1 MSLEIDKVIGQ
12 IAQMAEEIRSG
23 EVGWQEHLD
32 KALNLA
38 NEPGMDAE
46 TLRTRIERAKVTW
59 LVSEP
64 VEGISSRYPAPT
76 LPDNYGVVSVDG
88 SSIDSDRHGPAR
100 CYLINLG
107 LAALRYGS
115 GHGAE
120 LRSEPRLYAGEED
133 LVLRD
138 PDSAGEQAMT
148 PALVGIRR
156 SVEEVCYL
164 LKEMRKSPPRVP
176 TVCLL
181 DGTLVPIGLIG
192 GGAPEFVRRKFLEEG
207 LLEALDGFRELA
219 ESAPVALASYISYPG
234 SVEVVN
240 SLRVQVCPHTPFPDC
255 DRHCSGFRGGNGRCG
270 TCVTSPE
277 GARECDVVS
286 MIRDRDLFGRLLGVG
301 ERSGLFASRSS
312 IVRERYRE
320 HHVEFFYV
328 NVGEEVGRVE
338 MPRWASREEGM
349 VDLVHSV
356 VLEQCRLGQ
365 GYPLA
370 LAEAHEQAVLSGGDR
385 EEFWRMVD
393 IEMGGEGLGAVRSAK
408 ASSKQTRW
416 V

>member
-12 IAQMAEEIRSG
+12 IAQMAEDIRSG
-23 EVGWQEHLD
+23 EKGWREHLES
-32 KALNLA
+32 ALGMV
-38 NEPGMDAE
+38 EQPGMDTEAI
-46 TLRTRIERAKVTW
+46 RARIERAKVTW

-64 VEGISSRYPAPT
+64 LEPLSAKYPAPT
-76 LPDNYGVVSVDG
+76 VPRDYGVASVDG
-88 SSIDSDRHGPAR
+88 SSIDSDRHGPTR
-100 CYLINLG
+100 CYLINIG

-138 PDSAGEQAMT
+138 PESAAEQFMNPAM
-148 PALVGIRR
+148 VGIKRM
-156 SVEEVCYL
+156 VEEFQYL
-164 LKEMRKSPPRVP
+164 LREMGKEPPRVP

-192 GGAPEFVRRKFLEEG
+192 GGVKEFVRRTFLDNG
-207 LLEALDGFRELA
+207 LLEVMDGFRELS
-219 ESAPVALASYISYPG
+219 ENAPVALASYISYPG
-234 SVEVVN
+234 STEVVN
-240 SLRVQVCPHTPFPDC
+240 SLRVLHCPHAPFPDC
-255 DRHCSGFRGGNGRCG
+255 DKHCSGYRAGNTGCAA
-270 TCVTSPE
+270 CVAAPE
-277 GARECDVVS
+277 EVRECDVVS
-286 MIRDRDLFGRLLGVG
+286 MIRDRDIFERLLGVG

-312 IVRERYRE
+312 IVMDNYRE

-338 MPRWASREEGM
+338 MPRWASRREDL

-370 LAEAHEQAVLSGGDR
+370 LAEAHEQAVVNGADR

-393 IEMGGEGLGAVRSAK
+393 IELGGGGVSMVKSAK
-408 ASSKQTRW
+408 AATKQTRW

>member
-12 IAQMAEEIRSG
+12 IAQMAEAMRSG
-23 EVGWQEHLD
+23 EEGWRQHLD
-32 KALNLA
+32 EALGLV
-38 NEPGMDAE
+38 NEPGMDIE
-46 TLRTRIERAKVTW
+46 TLRARIARSKVTW
-59 LVSEP
+59 LVSDPLEA
-64 VEGISSRYPAPT
+64 ISNRYPAPT
-76 LPDNYGVVSVDG
+76 TPRDYGVVSVDG

-100 CYLINLG
+100 CYLINIG

-133 LVLRD
+133 LVLKD
-138 PDSAGEQAMT
+138 PGSAGEQVMT

-156 SVEEVCYL
+156 SVEEMRYL
-164 LKEMRKSPPRVP
+164 LDELRHSPPEVP

-192 GGAPEFVRRKFLEEG
+192 GGAPEFVRRNFLEDG
-207 LLEALDGFRELA
+207 LLEAMDGFREIA
-219 ESAPVALASYISYPG
+219 EAAPVALASYISYPG

-255 DRHCSGFRGGNGRCG
+255 DRHCSGNREGNGRCG
-270 TCVTSPE
+270 ACVKAPKDS
-277 GARECDVVS
+277 RECDVVS
-286 MIRDRDLFGRLLGVG
+286 MIRDRDMFGRLLGVG
-301 ERSGLFASRSS
+301 DRSGLFASRSS
-312 IVRERYRE
+312 MVMDRYRE

-328 NVGEEVGRVE
+328 NVGDEVGRVE
-338 MPRWASREEGM
+338 MPRWASSQEEL
-349 VDLVHSV
+349 VNLVHSV
-356 VLEQCRLGQ
+356 TLDQCRLGE

-393 IEMGGEGLGAVRSAK
+393 IEIGGEGLGAVRSAK
-408 ASSKQTRW
+408 AFSKQTRW

>member
-12 IAQMAEEIRSG
+12 IAQMAEAIRSG
-23 EVGWQEHLD
+23 EDGWRQRLD
-32 KALNLA
+32 KTLELV
-38 NEPGMDAE
+38 NESGVDAE
-46 TLRTRIERAKVTW
+46 TLRARIEGSKVTW

-64 VEGISSRYPAPT
+64 LEAMSNRHPAPT
-76 LPDNYGVVSVDG
+76 LPRDYGVVSVDG
-88 SSIDSDRHGPAR
+88 SSIDSDRHGPVR
-100 CYLINLG
+100 CYLINIG
-107 LAALRYGS
+107 LVALRYGS

-120 LRSEPRLYAGEED
+120 LRSEPRLYAEEED
-133 LVLRD
+133 LALRD
-138 PDSAGEQAMT
+138 PESAGEQVMT

-156 SVEEVCYL
+156 SIEEMRYL
-164 LKEMRKSPPRVP
+164 LEELRNSPPEVP

-192 GGAPEFVRRKFLEEG
+192 GGMPEFVKRKFLENG
-207 LLEALDGFRELA
+207 LLEVMDGFRELA
-219 ESAPVALASYISYPG
+219 EASPMALASYISYPG

-240 SLRVQVCPHTPFPDC
+240 SLRVQVCPHTPYPDC
-255 DRHCSGFRGGNGRCG
+255 DRHCSGSMGRDRACG
-270 TCVTSPE
+270 ACVEAPQ

-286 MIRDRDLFGRLLGVG
+286 MIRDRDLFGTLLDVG

-312 IVRERYRE
+312 IVMDRYRE

-338 MPRWASREEGM
+338 MPRWASRQEEL
-349 VDLVHSV
+349 VDLVHAV
-356 VLEQCRLGQ
+356 ALDQCRLGQ

>member
-12 IAQMAEEIRSG
+12 IARMAEDIRSG
-23 EVGWQEHLD
+23 EEGWREHLNTA
-32 KALNLA
+32 KGLA
-38 NEPGMDAE
+38 EHPSMDAE
-46 TLRTRIERAKVTW
+46 TLRARIDRAKVTW

-64 VEGISSRYPAPT
+64 LEAIASRYPAP
-76 LPDNYGVVSVDG
+76 LAPRDYGVVSVDG
-88 SSIDSDRHGPAR
+88 SSIDADRHGPAM
-100 CYLINLG
+100 CYLINIG

-120 LRSEPRLYAGEED
+120 LRSEPRLYAGEDD

-138 PDSAGEQAMT
+138 PESAGEQVMT

-156 SVEEVCYL
+156 SVEEVRYL
-164 LKEMRKSPPRVP
+164 LEEIRKSPPEIP

-181 DGTLVPIGLIG
+181 DGTLVPISLIG
-192 GGAPEFVRRKFLEEG
+192 GGAQEFVKRMFLEEG

-219 ESAPVALASYISYPG
+219 EEHPIALASYVSYPG
-234 SVEVVN
+234 SGEVVN
-240 SLRVQVCPHTPFPDC
+240 SLRVQVCPHTPGPDC
-255 DRHCSGFRGGNGRCG
+255 DMHCSGGRGGNRECG
-270 TCVTSPE
+270 ACMEAPR
-277 GARECDVVS
+277 GIRECDVVS

-301 ERSGLFASRSS
+301 ERSGLFGSRSS
-312 IVRERYRE
+312 IVMERYRE
-320 HHVEFFYV
+320 HQVEFFYV
-328 NVGEEVGRVE
+328 NVGEEVCRVE
-338 MPRWASREEGM
+338 MPRWASRRGEL
-349 VDLVHSV
+349 VNLVHSV
-356 VLEQCRLGQ
+356 ALEQCRLGQ

-408 ASSKQTRW
+408 AASKQTRW

>member
-12 IAQMAEEIRSG
+12 IAEMAEEIRSG
-23 EVGWQEHLD
+23 EMGWREHLD
-32 KALNLA
+32 KALHLA
-38 NEPGMDAE
+38 NEPEMEAE
-46 TLRTRIERAKVTW
+46 RLKARIERAKVTW

-64 VEGISSRYPAPT
+64 LEAISSRYPVPEV
-76 LPDNYGVVSVDG
+76 PRDYGVVSVDG

-100 CYLINLG
+100 CYLINIG

-120 LRSEPRLYAGEED
+120 LRSEPRLYAGEDD

-156 SVEEVCYL
+156 SVEEIRYL
-164 LKEMRKSPPRVP
+164 LERMRKSPPEVP

-192 GGAPEFVRRKFLEEG
+192 GGAPEFVRREFLDEG

-219 ESAPVALASYISYPG
+219 DEYPIALASYISYPG

-240 SLRVQVCPHTPFPDC
+240 SLRVQVCPHTPYPDC
-255 DRHCSGFRGGNGRCG
+255 DRHCSGFRGGNGGCRA
-270 TCVTSPE
+270 CVEQPE

-301 ERSGLFASRSS
+301 ERSGLYASRSS
-312 IVRERYRE
+312 IVMDRYRE

-328 NVGEEVGRVE
+328 NVGEEMGRVE
-338 MPRWASREEGM
+338 MPRWVSRHEGTL
-349 VDLVHSV
+349 DLVHSV

-408 ASSKQTRW
+408 AASKQTRW

>member
-12 IAQMAEEIRSG
+12 IAEMAEEIRSG
-23 EVGWQEHLD
+23 EEGWREHLEA
-32 KALNLA
+32 ALGLA
-38 NEPGMDAE
+38 TEPGMDAE
-46 TLRTRIERAKVTW
+46 TLRARIEKAKVTW

-64 VEGISSRYPAPT
+64 LEAISSRYPAPVA
-76 LPDNYGVVSVDG
+76 PWEYGVVSVDG

-100 CYLINLG
+100 CYLINIG

-156 SVEEVCYL
+156 SVEEVRYL
-164 LKEMRKSPPRVP
+164 LEELRRTPPEVP

-207 LLEALDGFRELA
+207 LLEALDGFRELG
-219 ESAPVALASYISYPG
+219 EGAPVALASYISYPG

-240 SLRVQVCPHTPFPDC
+240 SLRVQFCPHTPYPDC
-255 DRHCSGFRGGNGRCG
+255 DRHCSGFRGGNGGCG
-270 TCVTSPE
+270 ACAASPE

-301 ERSGLFASRSS
+301 ERSGVFASRSS

-328 NVGEEVGRVE
+328 NVGDEVGRVE
-338 MPRWASREEGM
+338 MPRWASRQEGM

-356 VLEQCRLGQ
+356 ALEQCRLGQ

-393 IEMGGEGLGAVRSAK
+393 IEMGGEGLGAARSAK

>member
-1 MSLEIDKVIGQ
+1 MSLEMDKVVGQ
-12 IAQMAEEIRSG
+12 IAQMAEDIRLG
-23 EVGWQEHLD
+23 EEGWREHLD
-32 KALNLA
+32 AVLGLA
-38 NEPGMDAE
+38 ERPGMDAE
-46 TLRTRIERAKVTW
+46 TLRARIEGAKVTW

-64 VEGISSRYPAPT
+64 LEAISNRYPAPEA
-76 LPDNYGVVSVDG
+76 PRDYGVVSVDG
-88 SSIDSDRHGPAR
+88 SSIDSNRHAPVR
-100 CYLINLG
+100 CYLINIG
-107 LAALRYGS
+107 MAALRYGS

-138 PDSAGEQAMT
+138 PESAGEQAMT
-148 PALVGIRR
+148 PVLVGIRR
-156 SVEEVCYL
+156 SVEEVRYL
-164 LKEMRKSPPRVP
+164 LDKLRKSPPEVP

-192 GGAPEFVRRKFLEEG
+192 GGAPEFVRRKFLEDG
-207 LLEALDGFRELA
+207 LLDALDGFRELA
-219 ESAPVALASYISYPG
+219 EEYPVALASYISYPG

-255 DRHCSGFRGGNGRCG
+255 DRHCSGFRRGNGGCG
-270 TCVTSPE
+270 ACMESPE
-277 GARECDVVS
+277 GSRECDVAS
-286 MIRDRDLFGRLLGVG
+286 MIRDRDLFERMLGVG

-312 IVRERYRE
+312 LVMERYGG

-328 NVGEEVGRVE
+328 NVGQEVGRVE
-338 MPRWASREEGM
+338 MPRWASGLEEL
-349 VDLVHSV
+349 VHLVHSV

-393 IEMGGEGLGAVRSAK
+393 IQMGGEGLGAVRSAK
-408 ASSKQTRW
+408 AASKQTRW

>member
-12 IAQMAEEIRSG
+12 IAEMADDIRSG
-23 EVGWQEHLD
+23 EEVWRKHLD
-32 KALNLA
+32 AALGLA
-38 NEPGMDAE
+38 AEPRAGAE
-46 TLRTRIERAKVTW
+46 ALRARIEGAKVTW
-59 LVSEP
+59 LVSAPLEA
-64 VEGISSRYPAPT
+64 ISSRHPAPT
-76 LPDNYGVVSVDG
+76 APRDYSVVSVDG
-88 SSIDSDRHGPAR
+88 SSIDADRDGPAR

-138 PDSAGEQAMT
+138 PDSAGEQVMT

-156 SVEEVCYL
+156 SVEEVRHL
-164 LKEMRKSPPRVP
+164 LEEMRKKPPTVP

-192 GGAPEFVRRKFLEEG
+192 GGAPEFVRRRFLEEG
-207 LLEALDGFRELA
+207 LLEALDGFRELS

-234 SVEVVN
+234 SAEVVN
-240 SLRVQVCPHTPFPDC
+240 SLRVQVCEHTPFPDC
-255 DRHCSGFRGGNGRCG
+255 DRHCSGSRVRNGGCG
-270 TCVTSPE
+270 VCVASPD
-277 GARECDVVS
+277 GIRECDVVS

-312 IVRERYRE
+312 IVMERYRE
-320 HHVEFFYV
+320 HRVEFFYV

-338 MPRWASREEGM
+338 MPRWTSARE
-349 VDLVHSV
+349 DLVNLVHAV
-356 VLEQCRLGQ
+356 ALEQCRLGQ

-393 IEMGGEGLGAVRSAK
+393 IEMGGEGLGAVESAK
-408 ASSKQTRW
+408 ALSKQTRW

>member
-1 MSLEIDKVIGQ
+1 MSLEMDKVVGQ

-23 EVGWQEHLD
+23 EEVWQKHLD
-32 KALNLA
+32 AALDLA
-38 NEPGMDAE
+38 AHPGIDTE
-46 TLRTRIERAKVTW
+46 TLRARIEGAKVTW

-64 VEGISSRYPAPT
+64 LEAISSKYPAPEA
-76 LPDNYGVVSVDG
+76 PRDYGVVSVDG

-100 CYLINLG
+100 CYLINIG

-120 LRSEPRLYAGEED
+120 LRSEPRLYAAEED

-138 PDSAGEQAMT
+138 PESAGEQAMT

-156 SVEEVCYL
+156 SVEEVRYL
-164 LKEMRKSPPRVP
+164 LEEMKKSPPEVP
-176 TVCLL
+176 TVCML

-207 LLEALDGFRELA
+207 LLDALDGFRELA
-219 ESAPVALASYISYPG
+219 DEYPIALASYISYPG
-234 SVEVVN
+234 SAEVVN
-240 SLRVQVCPHTPFPDC
+240 SLRVQVCPHTPIPDC
-255 DRHCSGFRGGNGRCG
+255 DRHCSGFRGGHGGCG
-270 TCVTSPE
+270 ACTEAPK

-286 MIRDRDLFGRLLGVG
+286 MIRDRDLFGRLLRVG
-301 ERSGLFASRSS
+301 ERSGLYESRSS

-338 MPRWASREEGM
+338 MPRWVSRNEGM
-349 VDLVHSV
+349 VNLVHSV

-370 LAEAHEQAVLSGGDR
+370 LAEAHEQAVLTGGDR

-393 IEMGGEGLGAVRSAK
+393 IEMGGEGLGAVKSAK
-408 ASSKQTRW
+408 AASKQGRW